1 MVPSMQEEE
10 SKQLELGLT
19 QQSTRKQIAP
29 AAAIAGG
36 NGRRLEVDGNEVN
49 SKVGLVV
56 TALTADGISDL

>member
-10 SKQLELGLT
+10 SKQLGLT

-36 NGRRLEVDGNEVN
+36 DGRRLEVDGNEVD
-49 SKVGLVV
+49 SKVGLV